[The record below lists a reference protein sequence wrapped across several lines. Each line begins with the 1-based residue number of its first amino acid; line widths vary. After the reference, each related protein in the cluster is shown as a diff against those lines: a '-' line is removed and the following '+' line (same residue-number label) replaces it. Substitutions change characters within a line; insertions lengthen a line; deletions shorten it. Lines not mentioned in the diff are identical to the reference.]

1 MSYYLTSNGELYHYG
16 VKGQKWGV
24 RRAQKKAAKAKKKWD
39 KKVKNDWYQA
49 YNKAANKDNST
60 LKEFNAKYKNVNFN
74 DKSKAKYNRKYIE
87 DYCKRWNDTYI
98 KELDSMF
105 GKSPIDDGRKWSER
119 VPFFMD
125 PVSEYESS
133 INYAED

>member
-1 MSYYLTSNGELYHYG
+1 M
-16 VKGQKWGV
+16 
-24 RRAQKKAAKAKKKWD
+24 
-39 KKVKNDWYQA
+39 
-49 YNKAANKDNST
+49 
-60 LKEFNAKYKNVNFN
+60 NFN